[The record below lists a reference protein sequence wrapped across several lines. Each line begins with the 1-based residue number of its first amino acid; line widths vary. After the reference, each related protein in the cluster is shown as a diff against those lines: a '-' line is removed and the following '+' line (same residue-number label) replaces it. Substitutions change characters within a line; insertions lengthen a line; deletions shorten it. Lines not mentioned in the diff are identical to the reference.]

1 MRLRSWILPALLATP
16 VLMPDGA
23 LACIRFKKP
32 GGAVPPGLREPS
44 DPPPAPALHAAAD
57 DGHGRP
63 ARLRRR
69 PAAP

>member
-44 DPPPAPALHAAAD
+44 DPPPPPPSSTPRRRR
-57 DGHGRP
+57 HGRP
-63 ARLRRR
+63 PAPDDRR
-69 PAAP
+69 P